1 VRFNARLLIG
11 LACSALPATGCV
23 GMPVFHR
30 DVVATGQTQA
40 DDPGESRGTAGEGF
54 AHDVQRVFPEQ
65 GWWCSEFEEWLS
77 PARADR
83 GYTIVLPGVEGT
95 SCRNISIAKGLVE
108 AGHPAAIEV
117 RDWTTGHIFLWPYH
131 LMAYERNRQQAREI
145 AQQIVAY
152 QDRHPGRPVTLIGH
166 SGGAAMAVLI
176 LEALPADRQ
185 VTQAV
190 LLAAAISSDHDLTT
204 ALSRTEHGILNF
216 YSKGDVGYLVLG
228 TLALGTIDRQ
238 HSISAGASG
247 FHVPA
252 HLSDEQRRLYET
264 RLHQVP
270 YQLSMLRSYNLGGHF
285 SVTSSKFVTD
295 WVAPRLAVAGAE

>member
-1 VRFNARLLIG
+1 VRFKARLLIW
-11 LACSALPATGCV
+11 LACSALPASGCV
-23 GMPVFHR
+23 GLPVFHS
-30 DVVATGQTQA
+30 DVAATNRAQSMDADATGA
-40 DDPGESRGTAGEGF
+40 IAGEGF
-54 AHDVQRVFPEQ
+54 AHDVHRTFPEQ
-65 GWWCSEFEEWLS
+65 GWWCSDFEEWLS

-95 SCRNISIAKGLVE
+95 SCRNISIAKGLVD

-117 RDWTTGHIFLWPYH
+117 RDWTTGHIFFWPYH
-131 LMAYERNRQQAREI
+131 LMAFERNRQQAQEI
-145 AQQIVAY
+145 AGQIVAF
-152 QDRHPGRPVTLIGH
+152 QDRYPGRPVTLVGH

-190 LLAAAISSDHDLTT
+190 LLAAAISPDHDLST

-247 FHVPA
+247 FRQPA
-252 HLSDEQRRLYET
+252 HLTDEQRQLYNSRLQ
-264 RLHQVP
+264 QVP
-270 YQLSMLRSYNLGGHF
+270 YQLSMLRSCNLGGHF
-285 SVTSSKFVTD
+285 SVTNSKFVTD
-295 WVAPRLAVAGAE
+295 WVAPRLAVAGAD